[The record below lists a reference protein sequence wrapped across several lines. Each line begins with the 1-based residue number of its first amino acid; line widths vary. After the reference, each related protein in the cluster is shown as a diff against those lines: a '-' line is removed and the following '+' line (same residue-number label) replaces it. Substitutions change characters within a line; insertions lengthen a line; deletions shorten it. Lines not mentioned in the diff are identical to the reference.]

1 MITKFEK
8 RIIAFLLA
16 ALMCCP
22 VTAFSA
28 VTVNA
33 EETQDTEQQETQSDA
48 LADGTAVQDDAAA
61 GGNQRTGGRCPPEL
75 PAGSA
80 DLFSPGCV

>member
-16 ALMCCP
+16 ALMCSP

-33 EETQDTEQQETQSDA
+33 EETQETVQQKYRQMCRKMK
-48 LADGTAVQDDAAA
+48 LQYRIVWWQMRL
-61 GGNQRTGGRCPPEL
+61 QRILRQMYSRIRL
-75 PAGSA
+75 PKDSR
-80 DLFSPGCV
+80 